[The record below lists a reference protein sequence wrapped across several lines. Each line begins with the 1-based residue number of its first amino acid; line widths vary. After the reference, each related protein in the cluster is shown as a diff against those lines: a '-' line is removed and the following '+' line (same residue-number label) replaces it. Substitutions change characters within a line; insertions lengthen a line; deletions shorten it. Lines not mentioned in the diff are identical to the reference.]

1 MWPLSAHKRMT
12 GPANRS
18 SADRTPLPL
27 RVYRHAR
34 VSLHVFQG
42 IATTA
47 FVFPLIGLPRR
58 QALIRRWSERL
69 LRIMHVESRVHGLP
83 PGGLPGNMLIVAN
96 HISWLDIFVLN
107 TVQPARFIAKAELK
121 RWPLV
126 GLMIAGCGTLFIE
139 RERRRDAHRVNDHA
153 REVLAAGDSI
163 AIFPEGTTTD
173 GTTLLPFHGSLLQP
187 VIDARGHLQ
196 PIAIRYLHRD
206 GSYNDAP
213 AYVGDLTFMGSFW
226 RVLGEREMVVEMTL
240 TPALEAHA
248 RHRRELSR
256 EAEQAIRAALGLSG
270 QAPGTG
276 NDRRA

>member
-1 MWPLSAHKRMT
+1 M
-12 GPANRS
+12 
-18 SADRTPLPL
+18 
-27 RVYRHAR
+27 RVYRYAR

-47 FVFPLIGLPRR
+47 FVFPMIGLPRR
-58 QALIRRWSERL
+58 QALIRRWSAHL
-69 LRIMHVESRVHGLP
+69 LRIMHVEARVHGLP
-83 PGGLPGNMLIVAN
+83 AAGLPGNMLIVAN

-139 RERRRDAHRVNDHA
+139 RERRRDAHRVNEHA
-153 REVLAAGDSI
+153 REVLAAGDTI

-187 VIDARGHLQ
+187 VIDAQGHLQ
-196 PIAIRYLHRD
+196 PIAIRYLKRD
-206 GSYNDAP
+206 GTHNDAP
-213 AYVGDLTFMGSFW
+213 AYVGETSFMGSFW
-226 RVLGEREMVVEMTL
+226 RVLGERAMVVEMTL
-240 TPALEAHA
+240 VPALAAHA

-256 EAEQAIRAALGLSG
+256 EAEQAIRVALGLSG
-270 QAPGTG
+270 QAPGTIG
-276 NDRRA
+276 DRLA

>member
-1 MWPLSAHKRMT
+1 M
-12 GPANRS
+12 
-18 SADRTPLPL
+18 
-27 RVYRHAR
+27 RVYRYAR

-47 FVFPLIGLPRR
+47 FVFPMIGLPRR

-69 LRIMHVESRVHGLP
+69 LRIMHVEARVQGLP
-83 PGGLPGNMLIVAN
+83 AAGLPGNMLIVAN

-153 REVLAAGDSI
+153 REVLAAGDTI

-196 PIAIRYLHRD
+196 PIAIRYLKRD
-206 GSYNDAP
+206 STHNDAP
-213 AYVGDLTFMGSFW
+213 AYVGETTFMGSFW
-226 RVLGEREMVVEMTL
+226 RVLGERAMVVEMTL
-240 TPALEAHA
+240 VPALAAQA

-256 EAEQAIRAALGLSG
+256 EAEQAIRVALGLSG
-270 QAPGTG
+270 QAPGTTG
-276 NDRRA
+276 DRLA

>member
-1 MWPLSAHKRMT
+1 MADPPSLN
-12 GPANRS
+12 P
-18 SADRTPLPL
+18 ADRTPLFL

-47 FVFPLIGLPRR
+47 FVFPLVGLKRR
-58 QALIRRWSERL
+58 QALIRSWSEHL
-69 LRIMHVESRVHGLP
+69 LRIMRIEARVKGLP
-83 PGGLPGNMLIVAN
+83 RDGLPGNMLIVAN

-107 TVQPARFIAKAELK
+107 TVQPARFIAKAELR

-139 RERRRDAHRVNDHA
+139 RERRRDAHRVNDRA
-153 REVLAAGDSI
+153 RDVLAAGDTI

-173 GTTLLPFHGSLLQP
+173 GTELLPFHGSLLQP
-187 VIDARGHLQ
+187 VIDAHGHLQ

-213 AYVGDLTFMGSFW
+213 AYVGDTSFMSSFW
-226 RVLGEREMVVEMTL
+226 RVLGERAMVVEMTL
-240 TPALEAHA
+240 TPALAA
-248 RHRRELSR
+248 QDRHRRELSR
-256 EAEQAIRAALGLSG
+256 EAEKAIRAALCLNGP
-270 QAPGTG
+270 APETAA
-276 NDRRA
+276 DRPA

>member
-1 MWPLSAHKRMT
+1 MA
-12 GPANRS
+12 GPSRS
-18 SADRTPLPL
+18 HPADRTPLPL

-47 FVFPLIGLPRR
+47 FVFPWIGLRRR

-69 LRIMHVESRVHGLP
+69 LEIMNIESRVHGMP
-83 PGGLPGNMLIVAN
+83 PAGLPGNMLIVAN
-96 HISWLDIFVLN
+96 HVSWLDIFVLN
-107 TVQPARFIAKAELK
+107 TIQPARFIAKAELK

-126 GLMIAGCGTLFIE
+126 GLMISGCGTLFIE

-153 REVLAAGDSI
+153 REVLAAGDTI

-187 VIDARGHLQ
+187 VIDAGGHLQ
-196 PIAIRYLHRD
+196 PIAIRYQHSD
-206 GSYNDAP
+206 GSFNDAP
-213 AYVGDLTFMGSFW
+213 AYVGDTTFMSSFW
-226 RVLGEREMVVEMTL
+226 HVLGERAMVVDMTL
-240 TPALEAHA
+240 IAALEARA

-256 EAEQAIRAALGLSG
+256 EAEQSIRAVLGLPG
-270 QAPGTG
+270 PAPGTG
-276 NDRRA
+276 ADHPA

>member
-1 MWPLSAHKRMT
+1 MADPSKR
-12 GPANRS
+12 NHS
-18 SADRTPLPL
+18 DRTPLPL
-27 RVYRHAR
+27 RVYRYAR

-47 FVFPLIGLPRR
+47 FVFPMSGRPRR
-58 QALIRRWSERL
+58 QVLIRRWSERL
-69 LRIMHVESRVHGLP
+69 LRIMRVEARVQGLP
-83 PGGLPGNMLIVAN
+83 PAGLPGNMLIVAN

-126 GLMIAGCGTLFIE
+126 GLLIAGCGTLFIE
-139 RERRRDAHRVNDHA
+139 RERRRDAHRVNDDA
-153 REVLAAGDSI
+153 RNVLAAGDTI

-187 VIDARGHLQ
+187 VIDAQGHLQ

-206 GSYNDAP
+206 GTYNNAP
-213 AYVGDLTFMGSFW
+213 AYVGDTSFLSSFW
-226 RVLGEREMVVEMTL
+226 RVLGERAMVVEL
-240 TPALEAHA
+240 ILVPALAAHA

-256 EAEQAIRAALGLSG
+256 EAEQTIRGALGLNG
-270 QAPGTG
+270 QALGIIG
-276 NDRRA
+276 DRRA

>member
-1 MWPLSAHKRMT
+1 M
-12 GPANRS
+12 
-18 SADRTPLPL
+18 
-27 RVYRHAR
+27 RVYRYAR

-47 FVFPLIGLPRR
+47 FVFPMIGLPRR

-69 LRIMHVESRVHGLP
+69 LRIMHVEARVHGLP
-83 PGGLPGNMLIVAN
+83 AAGLPGNMLIVAN

-153 REVLAAGDSI
+153 REVLAAGDII

-187 VIDARGHLQ
+187 VIDAQGHLQ
-196 PIAIRYLHRD
+196 PIAIRYLKRD
-206 GSYNDAP
+206 GTHNDAP
-213 AYVGDLTFMGSFW
+213 AYVGETSFMGSFW
-226 RVLGEREMVVEMTL
+226 RVLGERAMVVEMIL
-240 TPALEAHA
+240 VPALAAHA

-256 EAEQAIRAALGLSG
+256 EAEQAIRVALGLSVRV
-270 QAPGTG
+270 PGTTG
-276 NDRRA
+276 DRQA